1 MQLRPLSRLS
11 SLIAPPLCAAALSAL
26 ALSALSLSS
35 VACGGSN
42 TSAKA
47 QAPKPKATAQASA
60 RKALPPGTVARE
72 DVNRVLLQGP
82 PFIFRRMLFE
92 EHIQGG
98 RFVGWRILGLP
109 EDWTIDLKPG
119 DVVSTVNGFALEK
132 PDDVWNAW
140 SATASSPDIK
150 IGLERAGKKHEVV
163 LRIDGAPDPKI
174 ADALRTPPSA
184 RQPPKGTVV
193 IEDRDPGG
201 E

>member
-1 MQLRPLSRLS
+1 MTLRRPTSLSWLVVAPLV
-11 SLIAPPLCAAALSAL
+11 AAAVSL
-26 ALSALSLSS
+26 AS
-35 VACGGSN
+35 VGCGGDG

-47 QAPKPKATAQASA
+47 PAPKPKSTAQASA
-60 RKALPPGTVARE
+60 RKPLPPGTVARE

-119 DVVSTVNGFALEK
+119 DVVSTVNGFSLEK

-140 SATASSPDIK
+140 SATATSPDIK
-150 IGLERAGKKHEVV
+150 IGLERAGKKQELV

-174 ADALRTPPSA
+174 ADALRTPPTA
-184 RQPPKGTVV
+184 RQAPKGTVV